1 MDKEDSNKK
10 VYEADDIQKILKIGK
25 NKVYDFLEDV
35 YLNTHF
41 FKVIKI
47 GKLYRVPIKSFDEW
61 LNGNNE
67 E

>member
-1 MDKEDSNKK
+1 MDEENKK
-10 VYEADDIQKILKIGK
+10 VYEAEDIQKILKIGK

-35 YLNTHF
+35 YSNTHF

-47 GKLYRVPIKSFDEW
+47 GKLYRVPKKSFNDW
-61 LNGNNE
+61 LNSE

>member
-1 MDKEDSNKK
+1 MDEENKK
-10 VYEADDIQKILKIGK
+10 VYEAEDIKKILKIGK

-35 YLNTHF
+35 YSNTHF

-47 GKLYRVPIKSFDEW
+47 GKLYRVPKKSFNDW
-61 LNGNNE
+61 LNSE

>member
-1 MDKEDSNKK
+1 MDEENKK
-10 VYEADDIQKILKIGK
+10 VYEAEDIKKILKIGK

-35 YLNTHF
+35 YSNTHF

-47 GKLYRVPIKSFDEW
+47 GKLYRVPKKSFDDW
-61 LNGNNE
+61 LNSE

>member
-1 MDKEDSNKK
+1 M
-10 VYEADDIQKILKIGK
+10 YEAEDIQKILKIGK

-35 YLNTHF
+35 YSNTHF

-47 GKLYRVPIKSFDEW
+47 GKLYRVPKKSFDDW
-61 LNGNNE
+61 LNSE

>member
-1 MDKEDSNKK
+1 MENQIIEKT
-10 VYEADDIQKILKIGK
+10 VYNPEDIQTILGIGK
-25 NKVYDFLEDV
+25 NKVYDFLDDV

-47 GKLYRVPIKSFDEW
+47 GKLYKVPIKSFDSW
-61 LNGNNE
+61 LNE

>member
-1 MDKEDSNKK
+1 MDEEKKK
-10 VYEADDIQKILKIGK
+10 VYEAEDIQKILKIGK

-35 YLNTHF
+35 YSNTHF

-47 GKLYRVPIKSFDEW
+47 GKLYRVPKKSFNDW
-61 LNGNNE
+61 LNSE

>member
-1 MDKEDSNKK
+1 MDEENK

-25 NKVYDFLEDV
+25 NKVYIFLEDV
-35 YLNTHF
+35 YSNTHF

-47 GKLYRVPIKSFDEW
+47 GKLYRVPKKSFNDW
-61 LNGNNE
+61 LNSE

>member
-1 MDKEDSNKK
+1 MNNQGLEKT
-10 VYEADDIQKILKIGK
+10 VYNAEDIQIILGIGK

-47 GKLYRVPIKSFDEW
+47 GKLYKVPIKSFDSW
-61 LNGNNE
+61 LNE
-67 E
+67 QR

>member
-1 MDKEDSNKK
+1 MDEENKK
-10 VYEADDIQKILKIGK
+10 VYEAEDIQKILKIGK

-35 YLNTHF
+35 YSNTHF

-47 GKLYRVPIKSFDEW
+47 GKLYRVPKKSFDDW
-61 LNGNNE
+61 LNSE